1 LINKLKHTRL
11 SQTKLKNMKEVRWH
25 GRGGQG
31 SFTVARL
38 LGKAAALFENKS
50 ALAFPSFGPER
61 RGAPVTGFTKI
72 SEEKITDRS
81 EVQECDYVVV
91 LDETL
96 IDENITRGLK
106 EDGVVIINSAHPE
119 KYEALRGVRTIAL
132 DATSLALEVLGRPIT
147 NTAMLGALIAVS
159 DIVSLD
165 AAKKS
170 IENELKKAIVQKNI
184 EVVKR
189 SYEEVK
195 QTFAETM

>member
-1 LINKLKHTRL
+1 
-11 SQTKLKNMKEVRWH
+11 MKEIRWH

-61 RGAPVTGFTKI
+61 RGAPVKGFTKI
-72 SEEKITDRS
+72 NDEKITDRS

-91 LDETL
+91 LDESL
-96 IDENITRGLK
+96 IDENIKKGLK
-106 EDGVVIINSAHPE
+106 KDGVIIINSSQPE
-119 KYEALRGVRTIAL
+119 KYTELSDVKTIAL

-159 DIVSLD
+159 DIVSLE
-165 AAKKS
+165 AAQKGIENEMKKS
-170 IENELKKAIVQKNI
+170 IIQKNI

-189 SYEEVK
+189 SWELVK
-195 QTFAETM
+195 NSKL

>member
-1 LINKLKHTRL
+1 
-11 SQTKLKNMKEVRWH
+11 MKERRWH

-61 RGAPVTGFTKI
+61 RGAPVKGFTKI
-72 SEEKITDRS
+72 SDQKITDRS

-96 IDENITRGLK
+96 IDENIKKGLK
-106 EDGVVIINSAHPE
+106 KDGVIIINTSQPE
-119 KYEALRGVRTIAL
+119 KYTELSDVKTTAF

-159 DIVSLD
+159 DIVSLE
-165 AAKKS
+165 AAEKGIENEMKKS
-170 IENELKKAIVQKNI
+170 IIQKNI

-189 SYEEVK
+189 SWELVK
-195 QTFAETM
+195 NSKL

>member
-1 LINKLKHTRL
+1 M
-11 SQTKLKNMKEVRWH
+11 QEVRWQ

-106 EDGVVIINSAHPE
+106 KDGVVIINSAHPE
-119 KYEALRGVRTIAL
+119 KYESLKEVKTIAL

-165 AAKKS
+165 AANKS

-184 EVVKR
+184 EVVRR
-189 SYEEVK
+189 SYEQIK
-195 QTFAETM
+195 QTAAENMYS

>member
-1 LINKLKHTRL
+1 
-11 SQTKLKNMKEVRWH
+11 MKEIRWH

-61 RGAPVTGFTKI
+61 RGAPVKGFTKI
-72 SEEKITDRS
+72 SDQKITDRS

-96 IDENITRGLK
+96 IDENIKKGLK
-106 EDGVVIINSAHPE
+106 KDGVIIINTSQPE
-119 KYEALRGVRTIAL
+119 KYTELSDVKTIAF

-159 DIVSLD
+159 DIVSLE
-165 AAKKS
+165 AAQKGIENEMKKS
-170 IENELKKAIVQKNI
+170 IIQKNI

-189 SYEEVK
+189 SWELVK
-195 QTFAETM
+195 NSKL

>member
-1 LINKLKHTRL
+1 
-11 SQTKLKNMKEVRWH
+11 MKEIRWH

-38 LGKAAALFENKS
+38 LGKAAALFEDKS

-61 RGAPVTGFTKI
+61 RGAPVKGFTKI
-72 SEEKITDRS
+72 SDHKITDRS

-96 IDENITRGLK
+96 IDENIKKGLK
-106 EDGVVIINSAHPE
+106 KDGVVIINSSQPE
-119 KYEALRGVRTIAL
+119 KYTELSNVKTIAF
-132 DATSLALEVLGRPIT
+132 DATSLALGVLGRPIT

-159 DIVSLD
+159 DIVSLE
-165 AAKKS
+165 AAQKGIENEMKKS
-170 IENELKKAIVQKNI
+170 IIQKNI

-189 SYEEVK
+189 SWELVK
-195 QTFAETM
+195 NSKL

>member
-1 LINKLKHTRL
+1 
-11 SQTKLKNMKEVRWH
+11 MKEIRWH

-61 RGAPVTGFTKI
+61 RGAPVKGFTKI
-72 SEEKITDRS
+72 SDQKITDRS

-91 LDETL
+91 LDESL
-96 IDENITRGLK
+96 IDENIKKGLK
-106 EDGVVIINSAHPE
+106 KDGVIIINTSQPE
-119 KYEALRGVRTIAL
+119 KYTELSDVKTVAF

-159 DIVSLD
+159 DIVSLE
-165 AAKKS
+165 AAEKGIENEMKKS
-170 IENELKKAIVQKNI
+170 IIQKNI

-189 SYEEVK
+189 SWELVK
-195 QTFAETM
+195 NSNL

>member
-1 LINKLKHTRL
+1 
-11 SQTKLKNMKEVRWH
+11 MKEIRWH

-61 RGAPVTGFTKI
+61 RGAPVKGFTKI
-72 SEEKITDRS
+72 SDQKITDRS

-91 LDETL
+91 LDESL
-96 IDENITRGLK
+96 IDENIKKGLK
-106 EDGVVIINSAHPE
+106 KDGVIIINTSQPE
-119 KYEALRGVRTIAL
+119 KYTELSDVKTIAF

-159 DIVSLD
+159 NIVSLE
-165 AAKKS
+165 AAQKGIENEMKKS
-170 IENELKKAIVQKNI
+170 IIQKNI

-189 SYEEVK
+189 SWELVK
-195 QTFAETM
+195 NSKL

>member
-1 LINKLKHTRL
+1 
-11 SQTKLKNMKEVRWH
+11 MKEVRWH

-72 SEEKITDRS
+72 SDKKITDRS

-96 IDENITRGLK
+96 IDVNITRGLK
-106 EDGVVIINSAHPE
+106 ENGVVIINSAHPE
-119 KYEALRGVRTIAL
+119 KYDVLQNVRTVAL

-147 NTAMLGALIAVS
+147 NTVMLGALIAVS
-159 DIVSLD
+159 DIVSLN
-165 AAKKS
+165 AAEQS
-170 IENELKKAIVQKNI
+170 IQNDMKKAIVQKNI
-184 EVVKR
+184 DVVRK
-189 SYEEVK
+189 SYDIIK
-195 QTFAETM
+195 TSNS

>member
-1 LINKLKHTRL
+1 
-11 SQTKLKNMKEVRWH
+11 MKEIRWH

-61 RGAPVTGFTKI
+61 RGAPVKGFTKI
-72 SEEKITDRS
+72 SDQKITDRS

-96 IDENITRGLK
+96 IDENIKKGLK
-106 EDGVVIINSAHPE
+106 KDGVVIINSSQPE
-119 KYEALRGVRTIAL
+119 KYTELSNVKTIAF

-159 DIVSLD
+159 DIVSLE
-165 AAKKS
+165 AAQKGIENEMKKS
-170 IENELKKAIVQKNI
+170 IIQKNI

-189 SYEEVK
+189 SWELVK
-195 QTFAETM
+195 NSKL

>member
-1 LINKLKHTRL
+1 
-11 SQTKLKNMKEVRWH
+11 MKEVRWH

-72 SEEKITDRS
+72 SDTKITDRS

-96 IDENITRGLK
+96 INENVKKGLK
-106 EDGVVIINSAHPE
+106 KDGVVIINSAHPE
-119 KYEALRGVRTIAL
+119 KYEVLKDVRTVAL
-132 DATSLALEVLGRPIT
+132 DATSLALEVIGKPIT

-159 DIVSLD
+159 DIVSLE
-165 AAKKS
+165 AAEKS
-170 IENELKKAIVQKNI
+170 IQNEMKKAIIQKNI
-184 EVVKR
+184 EVVKQAHGL
-189 SYEEVK
+189 VK
-195 QTFAETM
+195 NMQS

>member
-1 LINKLKHTRL
+1 
-11 SQTKLKNMKEVRWH
+11 MKEIRWH

-38 LGKAAALFENKS
+38 LGKASALFENKS

-61 RGAPVTGFTKI
+61 RGAPVKGFTKI
-72 SEEKITDRS
+72 SDQKITDRS

-96 IDENITRGLK
+96 IDENIKKGLK
-106 EDGVVIINSAHPE
+106 KDGVIIINSSQPE
-119 KYEALRGVRTIAL
+119 KYTELSDVRTVAF

-159 DIVSLD
+159 DIVSLET
-165 AAKKS
+165 AQKGIENEMKKS
-170 IENELKKAIVQKNI
+170 IIQKNI

-189 SYEEVK
+189 SWELVK
-195 QTFAETM
+195 NSKL